1 MFTQVVTTLFETI
14 LSKEPSWIDTTI
26 IKPESK
32 KRFGLKQLVPPQ
44 ELKIDIRDLKDKL
57 RAEYYPREN
66 LLKKYLNDYAIMNL
80 EKMFEQD
87 IYNIDTFM
95 WTQIL
100 YQLLFWYRNGSLKVR
115 KNIVEALKPLYF
127 ARSVTFDYQTWRY
140 SVKYVEDAILEQAKA
155 FASQK
160 PYLLGLYLS
169 TEKKKA
175 AK

>member
-1 MFTQVVTTLFETI
+1 M
-14 LSKEPSWIDTTI
+14 
-26 IKPESK
+26 
-32 KRFGLKQLVPPQ
+32 
-44 ELKIDIRDLKDKL
+44 KIDIRGLKEKL
-57 RAEYYPREN
+57 RAEYHPKEN
-66 LLKKYLNDYAIMNL
+66 LLKKYLNDYATMNL

-87 IYNIDTFM
+87 MYNIDAFM

-100 YQLLFWYRNGSLKVR
+100 YQLFFWYRNGSAKVR
-115 KNIVEALKPLYF
+115 KDIVEALKPLYF

-169 TEKKKA
+169 AEKKKA
-175 AK
+175 VK